1 MVPLASLWLPILL
14 SAVVVFLASA
24 ILHMVFR
31 YHFNDFRKLPRED
44 EVMAA
49 VGAFDLPP
57 GEYAMPY
64 CASASG
70 MKDPDFVEKMK
81 RGPAGFVTIRQAG
94 QAGMGKELLWWFV
107 YCVIVSVFAG
117 YVTSRSVGADAD
129 YLAVFRLTGTV
140 AFAAYAL
147 GLWQD
152 SIWYSRS
159 VSTSVKNTFDGLVYA
174 LLTAGVFGWL
184 W

>member
-1 MVPLASLWLPILL
+1 M
-14 SAVVVFLASA
+14 
-24 ILHMVFR
+24 
-31 YHFNDFRKLPRED
+31 
-44 EVMAA
+44 
-49 VGAFDLPP
+49 
-57 GEYAMPY
+57 
-64 CASASG
+64 
-70 MKDPDFVEKMK
+70 
-81 RGPAGFVTIRQAG
+81 
-94 QAGMGKELLWWFV
+94 FV

>member
-1 MVPLASLWLPILL
+1 
-14 SAVVVFLASA
+14 
-24 ILHMVFR
+24 
-31 YHFNDFRKLPRED
+31 
-44 EVMAA
+44 
-49 VGAFDLPP
+49 
-57 GEYAMPY
+57 
-64 CASASG
+64 
-70 MKDPDFVEKMK
+70 MK

-107 YCVIVSVFAG
+107 YCVIVSDFAG